1 LDSNGSV
8 GKLHANLAASNSFS
22 RMKVANMID
31 IALADDVV
39 YIGG

>member
-8 GKLHANLAASNSFS
+8 GKLRANLGASNSFS
-22 RMKVANMID
+22 RMTATNMID

-39 YIGG
+39 YIGE

>member
-8 GKLHANLAASNSFS
+8 GKLRANLGASNSSS
-22 RMKVANMID
+22 RMTATNMID

-39 YIGG
+39 DIGE

>member
-1 LDSNGSV
+1 MR
-8 GKLHANLAASNSFS
+8 ANLGASNSFS
-22 RMKVANMID
+22 RMKAANMTD